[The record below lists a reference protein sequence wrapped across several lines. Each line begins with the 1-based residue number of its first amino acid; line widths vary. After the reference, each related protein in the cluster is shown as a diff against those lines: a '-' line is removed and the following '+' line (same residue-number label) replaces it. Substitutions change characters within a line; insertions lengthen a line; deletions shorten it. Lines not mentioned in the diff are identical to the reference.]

1 MLSGAQAHLVQ
12 NLGLSRP
19 IKVPSKLG
27 WSLEPSWCLCAWLLP
42 VHHLLMGSRQKLQPV
57 WGPVPW
63 LRLRP
68 QVGDWG
74 GGSVNPQGPGAVP
87 SWWPCWSPE
96 PSSLFG
102 TPGSA
107 PVLGWLQ
114 QNSGLNGVVSGW
126 AWARA
131 HPLPSKLNQPLPLPD
146 SKISFTGRKHSREE
160 ESQRPESES

>member
-1 MLSGAQAHLVQ
+1 MSLCLAAACS
-12 NLGLSRP
+12 P
-19 IKVPSKLG
+19 PSHGFKAEATACVG
-27 WSLEPSWCLCAWLLP
+27 P
-42 VHHLLMGSRQKLQPV
+42 
-57 WGPVPW
+57 GPVAPSTAPGR
-63 LRLRP
+63 RL
-68 QVGDWG
+68 G
-74 GGSVNPQGPGAVP
+74 GGSVNPQGPRAVP
-87 SWWPCWSPE
+87 SWWPRWSPE

-114 QNSGLNGVVSGW
+114 QDSGLNGVVSGW

-131 HPLPSKLNQPLPLPD
+131 HPLPSKLNQPLPQPD